1 LNFLVL
7 PRLAFIS
14 GRILALAS
22 VSEKR
27 LALIFQNYFLVTIF
41 IRNFA
46 ISFSNKTNTI
56 MKVLILQASP
66 RANGNTA
73 WMAEE
78 YKKAAEAAGHEVT
91 LVNVSKKKIAGCL
104 ACEYC
109 HNKGNGAC
117 IQKDDMQE
125 LYPLMNEAEAL
136 VLAAPIYYFTLC
148 AQIQA
153 PIQRMY
159 CVNAPAKVKKMALLM
174 SSYSPGVY
182 DGATAEFRDICN
194 YWKVENMGAVTAKID
209 EQKTEETKQKIQE
222 IAGRL

>member
-1 LNFLVL
+1 MSIWD
-7 PRLAFIS
+7 FIS
-14 GRILALAS
+14 YICD
-22 VSEKR
+22 K
-27 LALIFQNYFLVTIF
+27 IIIT
-41 IRNFA
+41 
-46 ISFSNKTNTI
+46 KTNTI
-56 MKVLILQASP
+56 MKILILQGSP

-125 LYPLMNEAEAL
+125 LYPLMNEAEVL

-159 CVNAPAKVKKMALLM
+159 CVNKPAKVKKMALLM
-174 SSYSPGVY
+174 SSYSPNVY

-194 YWKVENMGAVTAKID
+194 YWQVENTGFVSAKND
-209 EQKTEETKQKIQE
+209 EQKTEETRQKV
-222 IAGRL
+222 IALANAL

>member
-1 LNFLVL
+1 
-7 PRLAFIS
+7 
-14 GRILALAS
+14 
-22 VSEKR
+22 
-27 LALIFQNYFLVTIF
+27 
-41 IRNFA
+41 
-46 ISFSNKTNTI
+46 
-56 MKVLILQASP
+56 MKVLILQSSP

-91 LVNVSKKKIAGCL
+91 LVNVAKKKVAGCL

-109 HNKGNGAC
+109 HNAGKGTC

-125 LYPLMNEAEAL
+125 LYPLMAEAEAI
-136 VLAAPIYYFTLC
+136 VLASPIYYFTMN

-159 CVNAPAKVKKMALLM
+159 CVNKPAKVQKMAQLL

-182 DGATAEFRDICN
+182 EGSTAEFRDICN
-194 YWKVENMGAVTAKID
+194 YWGAQNLGTVTAKID
-209 EQKTEETKQKIQE
+209 EQKTDETKQKI
-222 IAGRL
+222 IALANKL

>member
-1 LNFLVL
+1 MN
-7 PRLAFIS
+7 I
-14 GRILALAS
+14 
-22 VSEKR
+22 
-27 LALIFQNYFLVTIF
+27 
-41 IRNFA
+41 
-46 ISFSNKTNTI
+46 
-56 MKVLILQASP
+56 LILQASP
-66 RANGNTA
+66 RAKGNTA

-78 YKKAAEAAGHEVT
+78 YKKAAEAAGHTVT

-125 LYPLMNEAEAL
+125 LYPLMAEADVR
-136 VLAAPIYYFTLC
+136 VLAATIYYFTLN

-159 CVNAPAKVKKMALLM
+159 CVNKPAKVKKMALLV

-182 DGATAEFRDICN
+182 SGANAEYHDICN
-194 YWKVENMGAVTAKID
+194 YWSAVDSGIVTAKFE
-209 EQKTEETKQKIQE
+209 EQKTDETREKIVA
-222 IAGRL
+222 IVKNL

>member
-1 LNFLVL
+1 MVNVKKNCYLCD
-7 PRLAFIS
+7 
-14 GRILALAS
+14 RII
-22 VSEKR
+22 VSIIH
-27 LALIFQNYFLVTIF
+27 LTSTTTMNI
-41 IRNFA
+41 
-46 ISFSNKTNTI
+46 
-56 MKVLILQASP
+56 LILQSSP
-66 RANGNTA
+66 RANGNTT
-73 WMAEE
+73 WMADE

-91 LVNVSKKKIAGCL
+91 LVNVAKKKIAGCL

-125 LYPLMNEAEAL
+125 LYPLMAEAEVL

-174 SSYSPGVY
+174 S
-182 DGATAEFRDICN
+182 
-194 YWKVENMGAVTAKID
+194 
-209 EQKTEETKQKIQE
+209 
-222 IAGRL
+222 